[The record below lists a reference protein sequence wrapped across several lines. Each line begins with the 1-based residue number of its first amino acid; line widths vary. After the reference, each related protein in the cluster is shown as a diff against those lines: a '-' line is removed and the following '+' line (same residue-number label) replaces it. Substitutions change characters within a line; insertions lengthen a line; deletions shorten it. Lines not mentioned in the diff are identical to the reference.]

1 MEQHAVRAAL
11 SHLSYDSPLYL
22 LLRELLPST
31 FPLSGYRSSF
41 IIPDGVVAV
50 GHMQTVHPALLT
62 VTVRNRNGEL
72 HLHASPIKLLSLGG
86 FDALPNERGKYDLL
100 LERVASTVAPDNYSA
115 VLPLIADGGNTKHD
129 FSFTPVVGERY
140 ERTPAYGEM
149 RNHVG
154 LLTPRWKG
162 SMERRQNKTDGD
174 LRFLHRTDRGPLP
187 QLVSGADMEALECQS
202 ELRVVIRSAQR
213 PLQAVRPSV
222 EPLAPPDPVAVSSAA
237 SSSSSS
243 KKKRKVTASE
253 STRKEGRSYGILHPR
268 TEYTIHVLG
277 AEGVRVEQAA
287 ILWAAPGSYNEQK
300 LRQKRIKKYLL
311 IDNCGEYT
319 AADQSAGEA
328 DAYGGAGGSSG
339 PDGKDEEFKEDASE
353 RKEHEGMRC
362 ECGGATGKEQS
373 PSSGSSGS
381 GGGGTQRGRGVKAEG
396 EDDKPRT
403 MDGSSQ
409 PSTAVTASPVQLK
422 QEAHAQD
429 DGKRDSDGDGDGERA
444 TETTATEEAPSVSVA
459 ATSSSDRPVSDA
471 GVAAAATDAV
481 AAVAVAASAVMPDPS
496 TINTEEEEEQLP
508 ALERPSSPTRSLTA
522 PLVTSPLPSSAASS
536 DQAANARSP
545 SSPPV
550 PPCAADPPTPSP
562 LDDQAA
568 SLESL
573 IFVTRSSSSRWTVD
587 QSLCDLCVV
596 TNIGTFTIPFKL
608 KLKLP
613 NGPAGHHPL
622 HHSEDAVQPLAVAYA
637 TIRTGA
643 EDAGAHD
650 SGGHNHR
657 HGVRGIG
664 STVIFLTQPPAQQP
678 FIDITP
684 MDPASFHRIKLATSS
699 LSVELS
705 RGQQHVHLTARGA
718 YLLRIHTTHPAVLI
732 RQVYT
737 TRDGQ
742 RTKNIISSPY
752 NQGAGGGVPVFIDGD
767 DAAPPSSSSHLSSS
781 PILGSPQQGL
791 YKTEL
796 CMSWTSSSMCRY
808 GVKCKFAHGEHELV
822 TGQRRRK
829 YREKCIR
836 FTQDGHCRHAD
847 RCLFMHE
854 GEDATEGG
862 LSRAGQGPPTA
873 VSPSAEAARS
883 SSDEKGEASE
893 PAQPLVPLQRS
904 LLDGDAAR
912 KDASAS
918 ASAPAFAH
926 VPSFRPSTIRGAE
939 SVSREVESLLSMLHP
954 QRLPGTGLAASDAVS
969 DEQRVGMLARRIEVR
984 RLRLYQFMRWNP
996 AYSLFGHLEF
1006 EELEGVTGGSSPFL
1020 CRCKYC
1026 PALTM
1031 VAIDVDNLDPRTNL
1045 RRHFRGKHLP
1055 PTHPRPASL
1064 SHSQRR
1070 RDFAERQQRLEEAER
1085 DLQALIQRYQEWER
1099 QLEEREQRM
1108 QRYSST
1114 QPVVQPQQL
1123 VMIPRAFSS
1132 SSPGSMKRSLSG
1144 VDGPRSP
1151 SPQRLVDDISVS
1163 GLPHGGGLWPP
1174 PLHQSDSPVPV
1185 NFLFGDDG
1193 AYYEGAESVGEDD
1206 FESESDSDSDS
1217 DSDSETPS
1225 AGAGR

>member
-1 MEQHAVRAAL
+1 M
-11 SHLSYDSPLYL
+11 
-22 LLRELLPST
+22 
-31 FPLSGYRSSF
+31 
-41 IIPDGVVAV
+41 
-50 GHMQTVHPALLT
+50 
-62 VTVRNRNGEL
+62 
-72 HLHASPIKLLSLGG
+72 
-86 FDALPNERGKYDLL
+86 
-100 LERVASTVAPDNYSA
+100 
-115 VLPLIADGGNTKHD
+115 
-129 FSFTPVVGERY
+129 
-140 ERTPAYGEM
+140 
-149 RNHVG
+149 
-154 LLTPRWKG
+154 
-162 SMERRQNKTDGD
+162 
-174 LRFLHRTDRGPLP
+174 
-187 QLVSGADMEALECQS
+187 
-202 ELRVVIRSAQR
+202 
-213 PLQAVRPSV
+213 
-222 EPLAPPDPVAVSSAA
+222 
-237 SSSSSS
+237 
-243 KKKRKVTASE
+243 
-253 STRKEGRSYGILHPR
+253 
-268 TEYTIHVLG
+268 
-277 AEGVRVEQAA
+277 
-287 ILWAAPGSYNEQK
+287 
-300 LRQKRIKKYLL
+300 
-311 IDNCGEYT
+311 
-319 AADQSAGEA
+319 
-328 DAYGGAGGSSG
+328 
-339 PDGKDEEFKEDASE
+339 
-353 RKEHEGMRC
+353 
-362 ECGGATGKEQS
+362 
-373 PSSGSSGS
+373 
-381 GGGGTQRGRGVKAEG
+381 
-396 EDDKPRT
+396 
-403 MDGSSQ
+403 
-409 PSTAVTASPVQLK
+409 
-422 QEAHAQD
+422 
-429 DGKRDSDGDGDGERA
+429 
-444 TETTATEEAPSVSVA
+444 
-459 ATSSSDRPVSDA
+459 
-471 GVAAAATDAV
+471 
-481 AAVAVAASAVMPDPS
+481 
-496 TINTEEEEEQLP
+496 
-508 ALERPSSPTRSLTA
+508 
-522 PLVTSPLPSSAASS
+522 
-536 DQAANARSP
+536 
-545 SSPPV
+545 

-969 DEQRVGMLARRIEVR
+969 DEQRVGQLSDMEQHAVRAALSHLSYDSPLYLLLRELLPSTFPLSGYRSSFIIPDGVVAVGHMQTVHPALLTVTVRNRNGELHLHASPIKLLSLGGFDALPNERGKYDLLLERVASTVAPDNYSAVLPLIADGGNTKHDFSFTPVVGERYERTAAYGEMKNHVGLLTPRWKGSMERRQNKTDGDLRFLHRTDRGPLPQLVSGADMEALECQSELRVVIRSAQRPLQAVRPSVEPLAPPDPGRG
-984 RLRLYQFMRWNP
+984 Q
-996 AYSLFGHLEF
+996 
-1006 EELEGVTGGSSPFL
+1006 L
-1020 CRCKYC
+1020 CR
-1026 PALTM
+1026 LFLF
-1031 VAIDVDNLDPRTNL
+1031 V
-1045 RRHFRGKHLP
+1045 
-1055 PTHPRPASL
+1055 
-1064 SHSQRR
+1064 
-1070 RDFAERQQRLEEAER
+1070 QQEEAE
-1085 DLQALIQRYQEWER
+1085 
-1099 QLEEREQRM
+1099 
-1108 QRYSST
+1108 
-1114 QPVVQPQQL
+1114 
-1123 VMIPRAFSS
+1123 
-1132 SSPGSMKRSLSG
+1132 G
-1144 VDGPRSP
+1144 
-1151 SPQRLVDDISVS
+1151 
-1163 GLPHGGGLWPP
+1163 
-1174 PLHQSDSPVPV
+1174 
-1185 NFLFGDDG
+1185 
-1193 AYYEGAESVGEDD
+1193 
-1206 FESESDSDSDS
+1206 
-1217 DSDSETPS
+1217 DSE
-1225 AGAGR
+1225 